1 MVERV
6 FRGVEIAGRPEDE
19 ELVARLAAEVGS
31 PGVEQREADD
41 GVLYRLYFPPTAPR
55 ETARGIRARW
65 LRLGGTPA
73 AAPRAFEEPECD
85 WGARAR
91 GSFRGTRVGPFWI
104 GPPWVAAPKDRL
116 AIRINPGR
124 AFGTGLHPTTRV
136 ALRLLTGARPAGAG
150 EAREPAGARG
160 TRSAGPLR
168 GARVLDVGT
177 GSGILAIASLALG
190 ASRVTA
196 LDVDLHALANA
207 AENRSLNAGSG
218 RLDLVAGSPSAL
230 ATVREFDVVLANLEA
245 PILLPLLPELARA
258 LAPAGRL
265 LASGVTVGQRLELV
279 EAAARRGLRVRRR
292 ASESG
297 WWGAL
302 LEADRSR
309 PRARR
314 A

>member
-1 MVERV
+1 MGERV

-31 PGVEQREADD
+31 PGVEQREAGE
-41 GVLYRLYFPPTAPR
+41 GVLYRLYFPSTAPR
-55 ETARGIRARW
+55 EIARGLRARW
-65 LRLGGTPA
+65 LRLGGAPDV
-73 AAPRAFEEPECD
+73 APRAFEEPERD
-85 WGARAR
+85 WGAR

-136 ALRLLTGARPAGAG
+136 ALRLLTSAAPAGDGGAR
-150 EAREPAGARG
+150 ERAGARG
-160 TRSAGPLR
+160 KRPAAPLR

-207 AENRSLNAGSG
+207 AENQSLNVGSG
-218 RLDLVAGSPSAL
+218 RLELVAGSPSAL
-230 ATVREFDVVLANLEA
+230 APGREFDVVLANLEA
-245 PILLPLLPELARA
+245 PILVPLLPELGRA

-265 LASGVTVGQRLELV
+265 VASGVTLGQRLELV
-279 EAAARRGLRVRRR
+279 EAAARHGLRVRRA

-297 WWGAL
+297 WWSAL
-302 LEADRSR
+302 LESDRSR